1 MSNIVL
7 KSFIKLSVATVLCT
21 AFVLTCYPAEAK
33 DIEMAQVDLGGLP
46 SDPFADSQDTG
57 YIANPQ
63 TQQVAPVQ
71 QPLQEEQP
79 QQPQSQWTG
88 TSTSWGGPQ
97 GQELIAPEVNV
108 DNMLTMTQQLRDLG
122 YVIPPKMDN
131 MIANSPESMRY
142 KIMTALHNIKNGGRG
157 SVAAKTVATIMR
169 DLEKETGMS
178 FENVLGTTFDILS
191 GKKKESADT
200 QKGLSY

>member
-1 MSNIVL
+1 MPHM
-7 KSFIKLSVATVLCT
+7 FIKLSIVAAVMLVCRP
-21 AFVLTCYPAEAK
+21 V
-33 DIEMAQVDLGGLP
+33 MAQVDLGGLP
-46 SDPFADSQDTG
+46 SDPFAAPQNT
-57 YIANPQ
+57 YNPQ
-63 TQQVAPVQ
+63 SQQTAPVQ
-71 QPLQEEQP
+71 QSQQP
-79 QQPQSQWTG
+79 QQSQPQWTG

-122 YVIPPKMDN
+122 YIIPPKMDN
-131 MIANSPESMRY
+131 MIANSPESMRH
-142 KIMTALHNIKNGGRG
+142 KIMSALHNIKNGGRG
-157 SVAAKTVATIMR
+157 SVAATTVATIMR

-191 GKKKESADT
+191 GDKKKKGVDA